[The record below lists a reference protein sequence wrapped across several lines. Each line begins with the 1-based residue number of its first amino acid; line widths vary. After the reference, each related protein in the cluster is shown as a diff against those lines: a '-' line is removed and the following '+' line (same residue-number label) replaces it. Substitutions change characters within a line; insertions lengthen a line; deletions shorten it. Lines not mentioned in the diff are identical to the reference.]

1 MSLLPMPPGRGARGA
16 SAGERGGEP
25 GTPAPSAPLAAYV
38 LRRGHRK
45 GWRWWLTR
53 RGGGSPVA
61 TAPQPV
67 PTSDQAVRD
76 TFRVRVCAATAPAET
91 FTDEDGRHRWRL
103 LTCAGGTM
111 LAVSAVGYPSQAA
124 AERAVRRF
132 RYEASHGEF
141 VDD

>member
-1 MSLLPMPPGRGARGA
+1 MSLLPMPSGRDARGA
-16 SAGERGGEP
+16 VLGE
-25 GTPAPSAPLAAYV
+25 GTGAHRSPALPPPSAAYV
-38 LRRGHRK
+38 LRRGHPD

-61 TAPQPV
+61 TAPRPA
-67 PTSDQAVRD
+67 PTSHQAARD

-91 FTDEDGRHRWRL
+91 FTDEDGHHRWRL
-103 LTCAGGTM
+103 LTRAGGAL

-124 AERAVRRF
+124 AERAVHSF

-141 VDD
+141 VED